1 MVISAGD
8 RKLETVLR
16 RRVDIQA
23 VPVLADHVIDGHS
36 VLPMALIL
44 EWAAEG
50 AVQRN
55 PGLAVRGVDNL
66 RLFKGLILGDRET
79 ANLEIAAGKAVR
91 VGEEFRV
98 SVELRGTP
106 AGGREVLHARADV
119 LLAARHATGQ
129 RRLVDPALPYPAPP
143 PDELYG
149 RVLFHGPAM
158 QGIEWVEGCGERGI
172 AGRVGTSPPPSEWL
186 ERPLRARWL
195 TDPLAIDSA
204 FQLVVLWTRE
214 RLGANSLPTAVGRY
228 RQFRPGF
235 GEGAVRVVVEIR
247 HATEARAVGDIEFL
261 DDRGE
266 LIARLDSYEC
276 VVDASLS
283 QAFRRN
289 QLIAPSPVTA
299 S

>member
-119 LLAARHATGQ
+119 LLAARARDRPASA
-129 RRLVDPALPYPAPP
+129 RRSRRCRTRHPHPMSSMAACCSTA
-143 PDELYG
+143 
-149 RVLFHGPAM
+149 RR
-158 QGIEWVEGCGERGI
+158 CRGSSGSKGAAS
-172 AGRVGTSPPPSEWL
+172 AGSRAGSA
-186 ERPLRARWL
+186 PLRR
-195 TDPLAIDSA
+195 PPNGSS
-204 FQLVVLWTRE
+204 VR
-214 RLGANSLPTAVGRY
+214 SGRD
-228 RQFRPGF
+228 G
-235 GEGAVRVVVEIR
+235 
-247 HATEARAVGDIEFL
+247 
-261 DDRGE
+261 
-266 LIARLDSYEC
+266 
-276 VVDASLS
+276 
-283 QAFRRN
+283 
-289 QLIAPSPVTA
+289 
-299 S
+299 